1 MSHQTWKE
9 GASPLSKHDR
19 QKPTAAWVRPQV
31 KKLDAGSAEANGTGI
46 NDGGPVGNAR
56 S

>member
-1 MSHQTWKE
+1 MTQISAQTRKAWK
-9 GASPLSKHDR
+9 
-19 QKPTAAWVRPQV
+19 KPEV
-31 KKLDAGSAEANGTGI
+31 KKIDAGSAESNGTGI

>member
-1 MSHQTWKE
+1 
-9 GASPLSKHDR
+9 L
-19 QKPTAAWVRPQV
+19 

>member
-1 MSHQTWKE
+1 
-9 GASPLSKHDR
+9 LSKIA
-19 QKPTAAWVRPQV
+19 QLKSAKWVRPEV

>member
-1 MSHQTWKE
+1 
-9 GASPLSKHDR
+9 LSKNE
-19 QKPTAAWVRPQV
+19 QPKSAQWVRPAL

-46 NDGGPVGNAR
+46 NDGGAVGNAR

>member
-1 MSHQTWKE
+1 
-9 GASPLSKHDR
+9 LSN
-19 QKPTAAWVRPQV
+19 QLKPAQWVRPEL
-31 KKLDAGSAEANGTGI
+31 KKLDAGSAEANATGI

>member
-1 MSHQTWKE
+1 MSNHMQ
-9 GASPLSKHDR
+9 SKPA
-19 QKPTAAWVRPQV
+19 QWVRPEL

-46 NDGGPVGNAR
+46 NDNGAVGNAR

>member
-1 MSHQTWKE
+1 MSKNAQPK
-9 GASPLSKHDR
+9 
-19 QKPTAAWVRPQV
+19 TANWVRPEV

>member
-1 MSHQTWKE
+1 MSKYDH
-9 GASPLSKHDR
+9 SKPG
-19 QKPTAAWVRPQV
+19 QWIRPEV

>member
-1 MSHQTWKE
+1 
-9 GASPLSKHDR
+9 L
-19 QKPTAAWVRPQV
+19 
-31 KKLDAGSAEANGTGI
+31 KKLDAGSAEANGAGI

>member
-1 MSHQTWKE
+1 M
-9 GASPLSKHDR
+9 SKHD
-19 QKPTAAWVRPQV
+19 QSKPARWIRPEV

>member
-1 MSHQTWKE
+1 M
-9 GASPLSKHDR
+9 SKHDQR
-19 QKPTAAWVRPQV
+19 KSQWTRPEVR
-31 KKLDAGSAEANGTGI
+31 KLDAGSAEANGTGI

>member
-1 MSHQTWKE
+1 
-9 GASPLSKHDR
+9 LSKNATLKSA
-19 QKPTAAWVRPQV
+19 QWIRPEV

-46 NDGGPVGNAR
+46 NDGGAVGNAR

>member
-1 MSHQTWKE
+1 MSKNREIGAE
-9 GASPLSKHDR
+9 GARKVWARPE
-19 QKPTAAWVRPQV
+19 VR
-31 KKLDAGSAEANGTGI
+31 KLDAGSAEANGTGI

>member
-1 MSHQTWKE
+1 VQQNSAQ
-9 GASPLSKHDR
+9 
-19 QKPTAAWVRPQV
+19 WVRPEL
-31 KKLDAGSAEANGTGI
+31 KKLDAGSAEANATGV

>member
-1 MSHQTWKE
+1 
-9 GASPLSKHDR
+9 LSKHE
-19 QKPTAAWVRPQV
+19 QLKPAQWVRPEV
-31 KKLDAGSAEANGTGI
+31 RKLDAGSAEANGTGI

>member
-1 MSHQTWKE
+1 
-9 GASPLSKHDR
+9 LSKIV
-19 QKPTAAWVRPQV
+19 QKSTRWVRPELR
-31 KKLDAGSAEANGTGI
+31 KLDAGSAEANASGV

>member
-1 MSHQTWKE
+1 MKSAE
-9 GASPLSKHDR
+9 
-19 QKPTAAWVRPQV
+19 WVRPV
-31 KKLDAGSAEANGTGI
+31 VRKLDAGSAEANGSGI

>member
-1 MSHQTWKE
+1 LKVGRISVIEANRDKTAW
-9 GASPLSKHDR
+9 R
-19 QKPTAAWVRPQV
+19 KPEVR
-31 KKLDAGSAEANGTGI
+31 KIEAGSAEANGTGI

>member
-1 MSHQTWKE
+1 
-9 GASPLSKHDR
+9 LSNHAQSKLAR
-19 QKPTAAWVRPQV
+19 WIRPEL

>member
-1 MSHQTWKE
+1 MNKTNRE
-9 GASPLSKHDR
+9 
-19 QKPTAAWVRPQV
+19 WVRPEV
-31 KKLDAGSAEANGTGI
+31 RKMSAGSAEANGTGI

>member
-1 MSHQTWKE
+1 MANREEK
-9 GASPLSKHDR
+9 
-19 QKPTAAWVRPQV
+19 TAGQWVRPQV
-31 KKLDAGSAEANGTGI
+31 KKLDAGSAESNGSGI

>member
-1 MSHQTWKE
+1 M
-9 GASPLSKHDR
+9 ASNN
-19 QKPTAAWVRPQV
+19 QKKTVREWVRPEV
-31 KKLDAGSAEANGTGI
+31 RKMSAGSAESNGTGI

>member
-1 MSHQTWKE
+1 LSHRDEK
-9 GASPLSKHDR
+9 GAR
-19 QKPTAAWVRPQV
+19 QWVRPEV
-31 KKLDAGSAEANGTGI
+31 TKLDAGSAEANGNTK

>member
-1 MSHQTWKE
+1 MVSNTRRGMAPWTQPE
-9 GASPLSKHDR
+9 
-19 QKPTAAWVRPQV
+19 V
-31 KKLDAGSAEANGTGI
+31 KKLDAGSAEANGTTK